1 MKEREEMSLAKTT
14 TRKVAAWI
22 AQVSFEKIPSDVIK
36 PIKDSVIDTI
46 GCGILGST
54 SPFAKLI
61 RDYIVGWKS
70 AGESVIWGTDKK
82 ASIPFAAM
90 ANSAASHAW
99 DFDDTTLPG
108 LMHPGGVAISTGL
121 SIAENK
127 KVSGKEFLVALAAG
141 YEVSNLIGVAL
152 GARKFVSAGFYNSV
166 PVIFASVTV
175 AGKLLDLD
183 EEKLKDAL
191 GLAATQAAGLYSAT
205 LQKRLNSPK
214 AVLGGIFAAELA
226 RRGLEGPPDPL
237 EADYSGFI
245 KTFSAEP
252 QMDVIPQDI
261 GNFSFEV
268 FHKYY
273 PCIRSNQPAVETV
286 KLMMDEYPDVKA
298 DKIDKII
305 VHADTLTI
313 EYTVKTTGGG
323 TIVKTVGNALISLPY
338 CVAAMVVDGELTLD
352 QFTEEKVKNPIT
364 QELLKKVEL
373 VVDPE
378 IDKLPATKRYRC
390 TVEIKLKDG
399 KTYSKFFA
407 GPKGDPTNRF
417 TREDMHN
424 KFMKNVTT
432 VFAKDRMEKL
442 FKTLE
447 GIEEMDDVG
456 KIADFLLI

>member
-1 MKEREEMSLAKTT
+1 MKEQTMPLTRE
-14 TRKVAAWI
+14 VAAWI
-22 AQVSFEKIPSDVIK
+22 AQVSFGQIPSDVIK

-46 GCGILGST
+46 GCAILGST
-54 SPFAKLI
+54 SSFAKLL
-61 RDYIVGWKS
+61 RDYIVEWKTT
-70 AGESVIWGTDKK
+70 GESVIWGTDKK

-99 DFDDTTLPG
+99 DFDDSTLPG
-108 LMHPGGVAISTGL
+108 IMHPGGVTISTGL
-121 SIAENK
+121 AIAENK
-127 KVSGKEFLVALAAG
+127 KVNGRDFLAALVAG

-152 GARKFVSAGFYNSV
+152 GSKKFVSTGFYNSV

-205 LQKRLNSPK
+205 LQKRINSPK
-214 AVLGGIFAAELA
+214 AVLGGIFAVELA

-237 EADYSGFI
+237 EADYSGFLT
-245 KTFSAEP
+245 TFSDEP
-252 QMDVIPQDI
+252 QMDVISRDI

-273 PCIRSNQPAVETV
+273 PCIRSNQPAVEAV
-286 KLMMDEYPDVKA
+286 KLMRHEYPDVKA

-305 VHADTLTI
+305 VHTDKTTI
-313 EYTVKTTGGG
+313 EYTVNTTGGG
-323 TIVKTVGNALISLPY
+323 TIVQTLGNALISLPY
-338 CVAAMVVDGELTLD
+338 CVAAMLVDGELTLE
-352 QFTEEKVKNPIT
+352 QFTEEKIKNPII

-373 VVDPE
+373 VHDPE
-378 IDKLPATKRYRC
+378 IDKLPATQRYRC

-399 KTYSKFFA
+399 KTYSKFLA
-407 GPKGDPTNRF
+407 GPKGDPTNRL
-417 TREDMHN
+417 TREDMYN

-432 VFAKDRMEKL
+432 VFAKDRGEEL

-447 GIEEMDDVG
+447 GIEELDDVG
-456 KIADFLLI
+456 KIANLLLVGG